1 MSDVP
6 ADEIRNLQL
15 DYLLSAR
22 ETVQMMKE
30 HAESLGS
37 RRQFKTAFPVLLYL
51 THQLKGSGG
60 TLGFGRISELA
71 AQMAGELNRFLDD
84 AAPRPDPGELSSSIV
99 GITTELGNVIDSAE
113 RELRATAL
121 VDGT

>member
-30 HAESLGS
+30 HAASLGS

-99 GITTELGNVIDSAE
+99 GITTELENVINSAE
-113 RELRATAL
+113 QELRATAL
-121 VDGT
+121 VNGT